1 MKIKTIIIF
10 VILIAGRINASEPG
24 YLQSKIDLIL
34 KNVPRSTKYGIMIYN
49 PLTKET
55 LYRRNIEETIKPA
68 SNTKLFTSG
77 VALSLLGSD
86 YELSTKLFTDD
97 NNITDGTINGNLY
110 LKGFGNSLFTD
121 NDIDTLVMNLRTLG
135 IKEITGNIIGDDSYF
150 DSVYHRKDWIEDE
163 MSSVPLSPVS
173 AMVINRN
180 KLNFYLTAPGKVNS
194 RVNYEMSPYCPEIKV
209 INNAQST
216 RRRSSVSVRELTS
229 NDSYE
234 FVISGGLRKN
244 GTSYISTDINNPPLF
259 AAIILYDRL
268 LKAGIKVIGKPMQGI
283 TPLQADEIDSRSI
296 TLKYL
301 LKVINKHSD
310 NYLAE
315 CLFKTIGAEFSD
327 EQGNAFYATQA
338 VLSFIKDNDIYSGGT
353 SIVDGSGLSHYNQV
367 TVRTIVEL
375 LEKIYFNP
383 LIYQDYYNSL
393 SVAGEDGT
401 LRGRMIN
408 TKADNNFHGKTG
420 TLNGVIALSGYLKSS
435 EGSDL
440 IVSIIFEFNRGSAIK
455 YKHIQD
461 QIIDLL
467 TGL

>member
-1 MKIKTIIIF
+1 MKTRTIIALL
-10 VILIAGRINASEPG
+10 ILLVCRLSASEPN
-24 YLQSKIDLIL
+24 YIQNKIDLIL
-34 KNVPRSTKYGIMIYN
+34 KNVPRSTKYGVMIYN
-49 PLTKET
+49 PRTKET
-55 LYRRNIEETIKPA
+55 LYQKNIEESIKPA

-86 YELSTKLFTDD
+86 YELSTKLLTDD
-97 NNITDGTINGNLY
+97 NNIKNGTIHGNLY

-121 NDIDTLVMNLRTLG
+121 NDIDTLVMNMRLQG

-150 DSVYHRKDWIEDE
+150 DSVYHRKDWIENE

-180 KLNFYLTAPGKVNS
+180 KLSFYLSAPGKVNS
-194 RVNYEMSPYCPEIKV
+194 RINYEMSPFCPEIKV
-209 INNAQST
+209 INNAQAT
-216 RRRSSVSVRELTS
+216 RRRSSISVREITT

-234 FVISGGLRKN
+234 FVISGGLRRN
-244 GTSYISTDINNPPLF
+244 GSSYISADINNPPLF
-259 AAIILYDRL
+259 AAILLYDRL
-268 LKAGIKVIGKPMQGI
+268 LKAGIKVIGKPIQGI
-283 TPLQADEIDSRSI
+283 TPLDADELDSRSI

-338 VLSFIKDNDIYSGGT
+338 VLSFIKDHNIYSQST
-353 SIVDGSGLSHYNQV
+353 SIVDGSGLSHFNQV

-408 TKADNNFHGKTG
+408 TKAENNIHGKTG
-420 TLNGVIALSGYLKSS
+420 TLNGVIALSGYLKSA

-440 IVSIIFEFNRGSAIK
+440 IVSIIFEYNQGSPIK

-461 QIIDLL
+461 QIIDLI